1 MYCLLI
7 SLASSLESA
16 TDIPIISVLVP
27 FSLESAPPVDVPS
40 YLSGSGKFPISLIT
54 VYTKLSSQNA
64 PALSW
69 ALENSRAVDV
79 DVRSDLTES
88 DSVFEGFEELLT
100 TATNVPE
107 GSDKKLA
114 PIILCK

>member
-1 MYCLLI
+1 M
-7 SLASSLESA
+7 SFASRLESV

-27 FSLESAPPVDVPS
+27 FSLESAPPIDGPF
-40 YLSGSGKFPISLIT
+40 YLSRSGKLPISLTTI
-54 VYTKLSSQNA
+54 YTKLSPQNA

-69 ALENSRAVDV
+69 ALENSHVVDV

-88 DSVFEGFEELLT
+88 DSIFEGFEELLT
-100 TATNVPE
+100 TATKVPE

-114 PIILCK
+114 PIILCQ